1 MGDYRKLRVW
11 QAACEFADNVH
22 RFSSGLPQPERS
34 YAWEQLL
41 PAADGIHENIAEG
54 CGFNN
59 DRQLLKYA
67 RQALSTAN
75 ESEDELLALERRGFI
90 GDEDQELLVRA
101 RSVCAQVAAFIQRL
115 EADVARAA
123 GSRKRRRKP
132 RADAE
137 RRRPGPEA
145 DS

>member
-11 QAACEFADNVH
+11 HAACEFADSVH
-22 RFSSGLPQPERS
+22 QFASRLPQPERS

-59 DRQLLKYA
+59 DRQMLKYA

-75 ESEDELLALERRGFI
+75 ESEDELLALERRGFM
-90 GDEDQELLVRA
+90 GAEDRELLAKA

-115 EADVARAA
+115 EADVSRAA
-123 GSRKRRRKP
+123 GRRKRPRKP

-137 RRRPGPEA
+137 RRKPGPEA